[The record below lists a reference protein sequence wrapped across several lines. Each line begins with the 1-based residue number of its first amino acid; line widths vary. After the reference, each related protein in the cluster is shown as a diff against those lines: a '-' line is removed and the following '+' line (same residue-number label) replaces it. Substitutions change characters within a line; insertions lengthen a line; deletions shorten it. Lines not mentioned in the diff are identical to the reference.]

1 MSTNSV
7 SVATDTQAAEA
18 RPLWAQ
24 VAVPD
29 DRSVVRALLPIDP
42 VDLER
47 RQHSKPFLL
56 PSVSA
61 ERVAFVER
69 EAYERGF
76 AQGED
81 AGREAAQVRS
91 EAMLARL
98 RATVDEI
105 AGLRVAMLKQSE
117 RDVVQLSLGIAE
129 HILHRAV
136 RAEPALLLEMARA
149 AIRKLG
155 EAPVV
160 SILMHPDDLA
170 AAAPG
175 IATLD
180 GPIRIAPDNHI
191 ASGGCLVQSSFGT
204 IDASI
209 AAQIREVLRALLG
222 DDAARNPQE

>member
-1 MSTNSV
+1 MSTNSG
-7 SVATDTQAAEA
+7 SVTTELQAAEA

-29 DRSVVRALLPIDP
+29 DRSVVRALLEIDP
-42 VDLER
+42 ADLER
-47 RQHSKPFLL
+47 RHQSRPFQL

-69 EAYERGF
+69 EAYELGF

-81 AGREAAQVRS
+81 AGREVAQVRS

-98 RATVDEI
+98 RSTVDEI

-117 RDVVQLSLGIAE
+117 RDVVRLSLEIAE

-175 IATLD
+175 VETLD
-180 GPIRIAPDNHI
+180 GPIRIAPDKHI
-191 ASGGCLVQSSFGT
+191 PSGGCLVQSSFGT
-204 IDASI
+204 IDAGVT
-209 AAQIREVLRALLG
+209 AQIREVLRTLLG
-222 DDAARNPQE
+222 DDAARNHQE

>member
-7 SVATDTQAAEA
+7 SVATDIQAAEA

-24 VAVPD
+24 VGVPD
-29 DRSVVRALLPIDP
+29 DPSVVRALLPVDSID
-42 VDLER
+42 LAHR
-47 RQHSKPFLL
+47 NHSRPFLL

-81 AGREAAQVRS
+81 AGREAARVRS
-91 EAMLARL
+91 EVMLARL
-98 RATVDEI
+98 RSTVDEI
-105 AGLRVAMLKQSE
+105 AGLRVALLKQSE

-129 HILHRAV
+129 HILHHAV
-136 RAEPALLLEMARA
+136 RAEPGLLLEMARA

-155 EAPVV
+155 EAPIV
-160 SILMHPDDLA
+160 SILMHPDDFA

-175 IATLD
+175 VGTLD
-180 GPIRIAPDNHI
+180 GPISIAPDNHMP
-191 ASGGCLVQSSFGT
+191 SGGCLVKSSFGT
-204 IDASI
+204 IDASV

-222 DDAARNPQE
+222 DDAARKDQE